1 MKRKLIYLYRWD
13 LLFFKIKE
21 KVRIYKKVKLDI
33 NYWKSIKGIL
43 NGKPGFVIGNGPSLK
58 MDDLSKIHEL
68 GFVSIASNKIYY
80 AFKETKWRPN
90 YYTISDILVWNEIK
104 NKIHKEIDTVHVPS
118 FLDYKD
124 CNVIVKT
131 WKNLSN
137 RFRGGKQQISNDLS
151 NGAAAGS
158 TVTYENIQFAMHL
171 GLNPIY
177 LIGCDHYYEGENE
190 EVYKSDELV
199 KHTNKHTH
207 FISNY
212 RKIGDINYH
221 APISNMTKSYKIA
234 NLYSESKGVKI
245 FNSTRGGY
253 LEVFDRLDLDK
264 VFNKIIIKNK

>member
-1 MKRKLIYLYRWD
+1 MKRKLLYLFRWD

-21 KVRIYKKVKLDI
+21 KIRVYKKVKLDI
-33 NYWKSIKGIL
+33 SYWKMIKDIHK
-43 NGKPGFVIGNGPSLK
+43 GKPGFVVGNGPSLK

-68 GFVSIASNKIYY
+68 GFISIASNKIYY

-118 FLDYKD
+118 FLGYKD

-137 RFRGGKQQISNDLS
+137 SFSIENRRISNDLS
-151 NGAAAGS
+151 KGASAGF

-177 LIGCDHYYEGENE
+177 LIGCDHYYEGEK
-190 EVYKSDELV
+190 EVHKSDELV
-199 KHTNKHTH
+199 KHKGKNTH

-212 RKIGDINYH
+212 RNIGDINGH
-221 APISNMTKSYKIA
+221 APISKMTKSYEIA

-253 LEVFDRLDLDK
+253 LEAFDRLDLDK
-264 VFNKIIIKNK
+264 IFNKIIKKNK

>member
-1 MKRKLIYLYRWD
+1 M
-13 LLFFKIKE
+13 
-21 KVRIYKKVKLDI
+21 
-33 NYWKSIKGIL
+33 N
-43 NGKPGFVIGNGPSLK
+43 
-58 MDDLSKIHEL
+58 DLSKINEL

-80 AFKETKWRPN
+80 AFEETKWRPN
-90 YYTISDILVWNEIK
+90 YYTISDRLVWNEIK

-137 RFRGGKQQISNDLS
+137 RFSIENPRISNDLS
-151 NGAAAGS
+151 KGASAGF

-177 LIGCDHYYEGENE
+177 LIGCDHYYEGEK

-199 KHTNKHTH
+199 KHKGYKTH

-212 RKIGDINYH
+212 RNIGDINGH
-221 APISNMTKSYKIA
+221 ANIAQMTKSYEVA
-234 NLYSESKGVKI
+234 NRYSESEGVKV

-253 LEVFDRLDLDK
+253 LEVFERLNLDRI
-264 VFNKIIIKNK
+264 FNKIIKKDK